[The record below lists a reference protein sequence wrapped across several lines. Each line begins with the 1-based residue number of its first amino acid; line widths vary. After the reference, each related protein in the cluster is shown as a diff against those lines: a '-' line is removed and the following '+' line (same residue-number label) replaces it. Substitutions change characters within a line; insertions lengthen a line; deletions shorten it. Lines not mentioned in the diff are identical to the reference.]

1 MRRPGTERP
10 RLGVFA
16 TLADLVAGM
25 PPTGALTPTVDL
37 NIQLMVRPPSVG
49 TLHVVCHP
57 TKMGRRLFVGE
68 VLIDSGAEPFARGTV
83 TFLNQQMP
91 GDHHPDRFNGR
102 LGPRAPLPRS
112 LDDLLQPAYPDERT
126 IVVEC
131 GPTINNGP
139 GGTVQ
144 GGVQATIA
152 ELASE
157 WALSPIGNFAVTD
170 LDIRY
175 LGRVQVGP
183 VAAVAD
189 VMAVNGQTAFVRV
202 ALRDSGNADRLVSVV
217 ATVCHRVTEDGQD
230 A

>member
-1 MRRPGTERP
+1 
-10 RLGVFA
+10 
-16 TLADLVAGM
+16 
-25 PPTGALTPTVDL
+25 
-37 NIQLMVRPPSVG
+37 
-49 TLHVVCHP
+49 
-57 TKMGRRLFVGE
+57 
-68 VLIDSGAEPFARGTV
+68 
-83 TFLNQQMP
+83 
-91 GDHHPDRFNGR
+91 
-102 LGPRAPLPRS
+102 
-112 LDDLLQPAYPDERT
+112 
-126 IVVEC
+126 
-131 GPTINNGP
+131 
-139 GGTVQ
+139 VQ

-152 ELASE
+152 ELSSE